1 MGTYLIIVLDFVII
15 GIGYLHYK
23 SYINKCIFYSDLLIF
38 SQSLN
43 NSVLLLNTPILK
55 AVEEYNFKN
64 KYNKNKIL
72 HLINGGNIENQNTNT
87 SKDGIF
93 SEIKT
98 HFNLIA
104 NSFGEQTK
112 EHIENLEQTIKQK
125 LAIAQ
130 KDKKEKG
137 MLYFKLSIILALAL
151 TILMF

>member
-23 SYINKCIFYSDLLIF
+23 SHINKCIFYSDLLIF

-43 NSVLLLNTPILK
+43 NSVLLLNTPIMK

-72 HLINGGNIENQNTNT
+72 HLINGGNVENQNTNT

-93 SEIKT
+93 IEIKT

-104 NSFGEQTK
+104 NSFGVQTK
-112 EHIENLEQTIKQK
+112 EHIQNLEKLIKQN
-125 LAIAQ
+125 LDLAQ
-130 KDKKEKG
+130 KQKKEKG
-137 MLYFKLSIILALAL
+137 MLYFKLSIILALAI